1 MQRRDM
7 AKVLLASAAGAAA
20 LSERTE
26 AQTCTAPC
34 FATTAAEI
42 AAGVT
47 PTNTAYSANGPIDVR
62 RYGYAADNNPASAA
76 TNTTALNKAILVAAT
91 VVGGEIGGTVLLPTG
106 VGYISSTIT
115 LPNRVRIQGQNCTG
129 STMRATT
136 TFSTPTQPY
145 MFWANNGTTS
155 MFDSILQDLFIDCN
169 DVAGL
174 GGVLTD
180 AWQENCGMRSVGVLK
195 FRTYGLRFRNVGAGG
210 QSTCEIQQCQFFG
223 SNVGTST
230 AGIKVDQISLVGG
243 FLVHVR
249 DTTIA
254 SANANGIT
262 RGIDMVSD
270 SLLLQNVHFE
280 GCTECV
286 YVNGYGTHTFTNV
299 TGCGGSNATP
309 TLVHAASTFL
319 GRLTMIGCF
328 RNGSTYFLVND
339 ANGETYSSPDLAMYV
354 YPDIKAKNVAK
365 AWCFFNGAT
374 AGTNAP
380 AAGCNVTSVQRISA
394 GRYRVNLTN
403 YTTNGNIAMFVSAN
417 QGAQGANNWC
427 QAVNASYFY
436 VNLDVAGVPTDASEV
451 HVVAFAL

>member
-7 AKVLLASAAGAAA
+7 AKVLLVSAAGAAA
-20 LSERTE
+20 LSERSE
-26 AQTCTAPC
+26 AQSCTAPC

-62 RYGYAADNNPASAA
+62 RYGYAPDNNPASATA
-76 TNTTALNKAILVAAT
+76 NTTALNKAILVAGT
-91 VVGGEIGGTVLLPTG
+91 TVGGETGATVLLPTG
-106 VGYISSTIT
+106 VGYISSTII
-115 LPNRVRIQGQNCTG
+115 LPNRVRVQGQNCSG
-129 STMRATT
+129 SMIKATT
-136 TFSTPTQPY
+136 TFSSPTQPY
-145 MFWANNGTTS
+145 MFWANNGTIS

-174 GGVLTD
+174 GGILTD
-180 AWQENCGMRSVGVLK
+180 AWQENSGMRSVGLMK

-223 SNVGTST
+223 STLGAT
-230 AGIKVDQISLVGG
+230 AGIKVDQISSVGG

-249 DTTIA
+249 DSTIA
-254 SANANGIT
+254 SANANGIV
-262 RGIDMVSD
+262 RGIDVDND

-280 GCTECV
+280 GCTDCV
-286 YVNGYGTHTFTNV
+286 YVNGYGTHTYQNV
-299 TGCGGSNATP
+299 SGCGGSNATP
-309 TLVHAASTFL
+309 TLVHAAATFA
-319 GRLTMIGCF
+319 GRLTMTGCI
-328 RNGSTYFLVND
+328 RNGATYFLVND
-339 ANGETYSSPDLAMYV
+339 ASGETYSSPDLAMYV
-354 YPDIKAKNVAK
+354 YPDIKAKNTAK

-374 AGTNAP
+374 AGTNP
-380 AAGCNVTSVQRISA
+380 PTAGSNVTSVQRIST

-403 YTTNGNIAMFVSAN
+403 YTTNGSIAMFVSTN

-427 QAVNASYFY
+427 QAVNVAYFL

-451 HVVAFAL
+451 RVVAFAL